1 MNLGVII
8 TIMFILNSC
17 GQPQSVE
24 NKTNSMQI
32 KLDSITVK
40 YWKNTEAN
48 EYHFQYL
55 DGQIQVSS
63 QYFSNEKIITDTV
76 VINKLLRYLDAFFM
90 TRIEKVE
97 FSRKRSPDPIIT
109 DYSSLKFKG
118 FFNGKMVF
126 DEIIQIGEEEYD
138 VKFNPKFIEFYEY
151 LDSLV

>member
-1 MNLGVII
+1 
-8 TIMFILNSC
+8 
-17 GQPQSVE
+17 
-24 NKTNSMQI
+24 MQI

-97 FSRKRSPDPIIT
+97 FSRKRSSDPIIT
-109 DYSSLKFKG
+109 DYSSLKFEG